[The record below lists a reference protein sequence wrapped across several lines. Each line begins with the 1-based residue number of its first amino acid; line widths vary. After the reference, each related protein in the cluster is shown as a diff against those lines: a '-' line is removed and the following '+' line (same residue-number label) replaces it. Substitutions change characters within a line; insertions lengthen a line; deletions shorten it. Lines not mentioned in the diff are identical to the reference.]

1 MALPLFIRKLI
12 APVEVRLVLSAFSK
26 EVRKLEDAPS
36 RGLAGGIA
44 TGIVTPK
51 VVDDILG
58 YAKQISR
65 DIHNGR
71 PPRVLASFFMMNVAR
86 NYLASGGFAI
96 WAGIYRG
103 TNSLSMQGHALYGLN
118 AYCLDELGE
127 MTAEDKIASLKATN
141 EDIGVVG

>member
-96 WAGIYRG
+96 LGRYLSRHEFAVDAGTCPLWAECL
-103 TNSLSMQGHALYGLN
+103 LS
-118 AYCLDELGE
+118 
-127 MTAEDKIASLKATN
+127 
-141 EDIGVVG
+141 